1 MIDKALFM
9 QNVRNML
16 DNDNC
21 GDVSDGDHTFKE
33 LYHHRAILTMALF
46 NSHPN
51 MCWKSRQ
58 HHDGTMYDG
67 YFIVGIDTPDGQAT
81 YHYDLSYWSMFH
93 VRELDRAPKFDGH
106 TPDQAIERIATAFTK
121 RQAGT

>member
-67 YFIVGIDTPDGQAT
+67 YFIVGIDTPDGQVT

-106 TPDQAIERIATAFTK
+106 TPDQAIERIATAFIK